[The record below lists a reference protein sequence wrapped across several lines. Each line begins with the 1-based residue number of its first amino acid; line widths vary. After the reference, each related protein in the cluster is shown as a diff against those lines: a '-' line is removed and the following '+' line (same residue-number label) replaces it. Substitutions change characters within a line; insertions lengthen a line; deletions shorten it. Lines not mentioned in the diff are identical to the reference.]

1 VRRVDEVVL
10 RSGVT
15 VPVPIRSL
23 LVVRSPATPALGTQG
38 QPAQQCCSRRPKNGL
53 GRKRLITG
61 AHIFGMRKEARH
73 AEFLHGLDL
82 RRQHLNPMHR
92 ASDVHAPSHWCATD
106 RRHTAVRVSER
117 TMFMLSMSK
126 CARWSIAARST
137 PIIGATRKSGSLNAA
152 RPLCANNRQ
161 SREHKTHDALNAT
174 RNERRE
180 AALLR
185 TSAAQHSTAQ
195 HTRCESAWP
204 VQPRPKGRRRR
215 SAACDLL

>member
-1 VRRVDEVVL
+1 MQPIRVRRVDEVVL

-92 ASDVHAPSHWCATD
+92 ASDVHARSHWCATD
-106 RRHTAVRVSER
+106 RRHTAMRTHHVHALDVEVS
-117 TMFMLSMSK
+117 
-126 CARWSIAARST
+126 
-137 PIIGATRKSGSLNAA
+137 
-152 RPLCANNRQ
+152 
-161 SREHKTHDALNAT
+161 ALVDRRAQHADHW
-174 RNERRE
+174 RHEEVGQLERR
-180 AALLR
+180 ATALR
-185 TSAAQHSTAQ
+185 Q
-195 HTRCESAWP
+195 
-204 VQPRPKGRRRR
+204 QPRKQR
-215 SAACDLL
+215 A